1 MFKYVAITDG
11 INHLTRPERMELQEA
26 DEVMAIAKLSD
37 RNLLKPGPM
46 VSTHTFI
53 RSLVETIFYTFL

>member
-11 INHLTRPERMELQEA
+11 IERLSRPERMELQEA
-26 DEVMAIAKLSD
+26 DKVMAIAKLSD

-46 VSTHTFI
+46 VSTNI
-53 RSLVETIFYTFL
+53 